1 MTWVDSGRLERTGVE
16 KQAMSYTVHHRI
28 SPNASLCRVG
38 TRIIVIIA
46 VLVASALPAAAQW
59 TRVTEIPITNIY
71 SVWIKDNTILAT
83 ADSVVYI
90 STDGGAGWKESADVA
105 DDVVSVQAA
114 SVRNG
119 RLYAGTYGQ
128 GVFISDDLGDS
139 WQAYNQGLVGGVLDT
154 QRFVIDLIVRGDSLY
169 LATAG
174 DGPWVRNLTVG
185 TWTHF
190 SNVFEPNQA
199 SNMND
204 IAASATQLVGSAGFN
219 GTIFSRDPGQADWTL
234 SWLNNVGIAPGLAA
248 LSAIWTGRRWVVGA
262 NIGVFHGASGQ
273 SPWTFSDIGL
283 GTLFN
288 AVFALRGSDV
298 FAAFGAGTAAIIEYS
313 LDSGATWQLVETLPN
328 TFIFGLAVKDDILYA
343 AQADGLWRRSIATVA
358 VQTKSWGSVKSL
370 YRKPRK

>member
-1 MTWVDSGRLERTGVE
+1 MRLLATRTTLPILRFLAAVSVATVAILVE
-16 KQAMSYTVHHRI
+16 
-28 SPNASLCRVG
+28 AS
-38 TRIIVIIA
+38 
-46 VLVASALPAAAQW
+46 PAAAQW

-105 DDVVSVQAA
+105 DDVVSVQGA

-119 RLYAGTYGQ
+119 RLYVGTYGQ

-154 QRFVIDLIVRGDSLY
+154 QRFVIDLLIRGDSLY

-248 LSAIWTGRRWVVGA
+248 LSAIWNGRRWVVGA
-262 NIGVFHGASGQ
+262 NIGVFYGESGQ

-283 GTLFN
+283 GTLFS

-298 FAAFGAGTAAIIEYS
+298 FAAFGAGTTAIIEYS
-313 LDSGATWQLVETLPN
+313 LDSGATWHLVETLPN
-328 TFIFGLAVKDDILYA
+328 TFIFGLAVKDDMLYGA
-343 AQADGLWRRSIATVA
+343 RADGLWRRSIATVA
-358 VQTKSWGSVKSL
+358 VHTKSWGSVKAL

>member
-1 MTWVDSGRLERTGVE
+1 ERIRILEKAQELLRPRGEDIMRLLATRTTLPILRFLAAVSVATVAILVE
-16 KQAMSYTVHHRI
+16 
-28 SPNASLCRVG
+28 AS
-38 TRIIVIIA
+38 
-46 VLVASALPAAAQW
+46 PAAAQW

-105 DDVVSVQAA
+105 DDVVSVQGA

-119 RLYAGTYGQ
+119 RLYVGTYGQ

-154 QRFVIDLIVRGDSLY
+154 QRFVIDLLIRGDSLY

-248 LSAIWTGRRWVVGA
+248 LSAIWNGRRWVVGA
-262 NIGVFHGASGQ
+262 NIGVFYGESGQ

-283 GTLFN
+283 GTLFS

-298 FAAFGAGTAAIIEYS
+298 FAAFGAGTTAIIEYS
-313 LDSGATWQLVETLPN
+313 LDSGATWHLVETLPN
-328 TFIFGLAVKDDILYA
+328 TFIFGLAVKDDMLYGA
-343 AQADGLWRRSIATVA
+343 RADGLWRRSIATVA
-358 VQTKSWGSVKSL
+358 VHTKSWGSVKAL